1 MSRASMLAVD
11 LEYGREED
19 DVDILQLRRFRKS
32 SVKQTKASRGD
43 TGKPWWDVK
52 LSALSNEEL
61 NDLYALACNRRY
73 MPRPYSNHAVETL
86 RAIEK
91 VKRSRV
97 GHAYMPACRPLYAV
111 RRRAPCAAAASAK
124 VLPFKQRSA

>member
-11 LEYGREED
+11 LEYGRDED
-19 DVDILQLRRFRKS
+19 EVDILQLRRFRQP
-32 SVKQTKASRGD
+32 VKQTKAPRRV

-97 GHAYMPACRPLYAV
+97 GHAYMSACRPLCAV
-111 RRRAPCAAAASAK
+111 RRSRSCADDAGAK